1 MGGMEAHA
9 HGNGHGGHGDA
20 GVLGKT
26 LGNGAQQNKGGI
38 TEHRN
43 GNKVAGDGKAKSGML
58 LAGDLQNGL
67 GHGFRR
73 AGFFQQR
80 AGHGAQRNDQA
91 DVRHGAAHAAGECRE
106 HVLHAH
112 AGDQRKGHGGG
123 DQCEEGVNFQFDRA
137 QNQHRHGTNQSKD
150 HKCSGCH
157 ILHSFLFGNSVP
169 LGTGPELSS
178 DGWPDTAPILRRA
191 PDGHRWPRRSARCLP
206 AHLRSGPVP
215 RSSGGNPPV

>member
-1 MGGMEAHA
+1 MVFFARKQRGEVAHQHNGNGNQRTEQDDLTQIGAQNAGNRQGAGRGRNEHVGGMEAHA

-137 QNQHRHGTNQSKD
+137 QNQHRHGTN
-150 HKCSGCH
+150 
-157 ILHSFLFGNSVP
+157 
-169 LGTGPELSS
+169 
-178 DGWPDTAPILRRA
+178 
-191 PDGHRWPRRSARCLP
+191 
-206 AHLRSGPVP
+206 
-215 RSSGGNPPV
+215 